1 MDDYNAKPDYR
12 LLAQAI
18 SRKNGLAPYGMRNLE
33 QGQDIS
39 QGTVKGKGYF
49 GEVPSNQSGAMTELS
64 SAYEQDGKLIS
75 NPLIVPTLTKQEL
88 DWLKSGLEPTPQII
102 KKAQDYAQKRMGM
115 GQSTFAT
122 PQELRYP
129 VPTE

>member
-1 MDDYNAKPDYR
+1 MDDYQAKPDYR

-18 SRKNGLAPYGMRNLE
+18 SRKDGLAPYGMRNLE

-49 GEVPSNQSGAMTELS
+49 GEVPMNQGGAMTEFS
-64 SAYEQDGKLIS
+64 SAYEQDGKLVS
-75 NPLIVPTLTKQEL
+75 NPLVVPTLTKQEL
-88 DWLKSGLEPTPQII
+88 NWLKAGLDPTPQII
-102 KKAQDYAQKRMGM
+102 KKAQDYAQKRMGS

-122 PQELRYP
+122 PQELRYL

>member
-49 GEVPSNQSGAMTELS
+49 GEVPTNQGGAMTELS
-64 SAYEQDGKLIS
+64 SAYGQDGKLVS
-75 NPLIVPTLTKQEL
+75 NPLIVPTLNKQEIDL
-88 DWLKSGLEPTPQII
+88 LRMGIKPTPEIY
-102 KKAQDYAQKRMGM
+102 KKAQDYAQQRIGA
-115 GQSTFAT
+115 GQSPFAS

-129 VPTE
+129 MPRE

>member
-1 MDDYNAKPDYR
+1 MPKKEGDYK

-18 SRKNGLAPYGMRNLE
+18 SRKPGLAPYGMRNLE

-49 GEVPSNQSGAMTELS
+49 GEVPMDQGGAMTELS
-64 SAYEQDGKLIS
+64 SAYGQDGKLVS
-75 NPLIVPTLTKQEL
+75 HPLLVPTLTKQEIDL
-88 DWLKSGLEPTPQII
+88 LGMGLEPTPQII
-102 KKAQDYAQKRMGM
+102 KKAQDYAQKRISA

>member
-1 MDDYNAKPDYR
+1 MPKKEGDYK

-18 SRKNGLAPYGMRNLE
+18 SRKPGLAPYGMRNLE
-33 QGQDIS
+33 TGQDIN

-49 GEVPSNQSGAMTELS
+49 GEVPMDQGGAMTEQS
-64 SAYEQDGKLIS
+64 SAYGQDGKLVS
-75 NPLIVPTLTKQEL
+75 HPLLVPTLTKQEIDL
-88 DWLKSGLEPTPQII
+88 LGMGLEPTPQII
-102 KKAQDYAQKRMGM
+102 KKAQDYAQKRMSA

>member
-1 MDDYNAKPDYR
+1 MDDYKAKPDYR
-12 LLAQAI
+12 LLARAI

-49 GEVPSNQSGAMTELS
+49 GEVPTNQGGAMTELS

-75 NPLIVPTLTKQEL
+75 NPLIVPTLTKQEIDL
-88 DWLKSGLEPTPQII
+88 LKSGQEPTPQII
-102 KKAQDYAQKRMGM
+102 KKAQDYAQKRMGS

>member
-1 MDDYNAKPDYR
+1 MDDYKAKPDYR

-49 GEVPSNQSGAMTELS
+49 GEVPMNQGGAMTELS
-64 SAYEQDGKLIS
+64 SAYGQDGKLIS
-75 NPLIVPTLTKQEL
+75 NPLVVPTLTKQEL
-88 DWLKSGLEPTPQII
+88 DLLKSGQEPTPQII
-102 KKAQDYAQKRMGM
+102 KKAQDYAQKRIGM

>member
-1 MDDYNAKPDYR
+1 MDDYKVKPDYR

-49 GEVPSNQSGAMTELS
+49 GEVPTNQGGAMTEFS
-64 SAYEQDGKLIS
+64 SAYEQDGKLVS

-88 DWLKSGLEPTPQII
+88 DWLKSGQEPTPQII

>member
-1 MDDYNAKPDYR
+1 MDDYKAKPDYR

-39 QGTVKGKGYF
+39 QGSAKGKGYF
-49 GEVPSNQSGAMTELS
+49 GEVPTNQGGAMTELS

-88 DWLKSGLEPTPQII
+88 DLLKSGREPTPQII

-122 PQELRYP
+122 PQELRDP